1 MSDKPDEYDFSIYL
15 SGTMSTAED
24 KPLTLE
30 DLEKFFK
37 AIESIPSEPIGAW
50 MRKRGYSP
58 ELWVLV
64 LPQRLRDSLQA
75 ACPTPKYVKFSDR
88 IDIAV
93 FIRQEAL
100 DDFMSFFI

>member
-15 SGTMSTAED
+15 NGTTSTAQD

-37 AIESIPSEPIGAW
+37 TTEAMPTEPIGAW
-50 MRKRGYSP
+50 MRKKGYSP

-75 ACPTPKYVKFSDR
+75 VCPMPNYVKFSGR
-88 IDIAV
+88 IDTAV
-93 FIRQEAL
+93 FVRREAL
-100 DDFMSFFI
+100 DDFVLFFV